1 MKSVTG
7 CVLGAGVTA
16 LMGAVC
22 LAAGTLERR
31 IAHAQ
36 EQVAAEHYDEAL
48 SAFDGAEP
56 YLEYASRLPWIGNG
70 PVNDIRA
77 RRAALQYW
85 RRQYGA
91 LAPEET
97 DPLVAVASDN
107 IDLQLVV
114 ADAVYRA
121 GQTRAKDRQSA
132 LQAIDA
138 GLEAYLTVLKNA
150 PRRLE
155 RAAYNYEYLVRLRQ
169 DIESNRGKLGIA
181 RVEVNSPFGRPGHG
195 PDATSTGE
203 FKILVPLESPERNR
217 AGEAG
222 KAAPLKRK
230 G

>member
-1 MKSVTG
+1 
-7 CVLGAGVTA
+7 
-16 LMGAVC
+16 MGAVC

-31 IAHAQ
+31 IAHGQ

-48 SAFDGAEP
+48 SAFDAAEP
-56 YLEYASRLPWIGNG
+56 YLEYVSWLPWIGNG

-77 RRAALQYW
+77 RRASLQYW
-85 RRQYGA
+85 RRQYRA

-97 DPLVAVASDN
+97 DPLLAVAPDN

-121 GQTRAKDRQSA
+121 GQARAKDRQSL
-132 LQAIDA
+132 LQAVDA
-138 GLEAYLTVLKNA
+138 GLEAYLTVLKKA

-169 DIESNRGKLGIA
+169 DVESSRGKLNIPP
-181 RVEVNSPFGRPGHG
+181 VEVKSPFGRAGHA
-195 PDATSTGE
+195 PDTTSTGE
-203 FKILVPLESPERNR
+203 FKILVPLESPERNT
-217 AGEAG
+217 APEAG

>member
-1 MKSVTG
+1 MNSATS
-7 CVLGAGVTA
+7 CVLGAGVMA
-16 LMGAVC
+16 LMGGVC

-36 EQVAAEHYDEAL
+36 EQVAAERYDEAL
-48 SAFDGAEP
+48 TAFNEVEP
-56 YLEYASRLPWIGNG
+56 YLQYASRLPWIGNG

-85 RRQYGA
+85 LRQYSE

-97 DPLVAVASDN
+97 NPVVAVASDN

-121 GQTRAKDRQSA
+121 GQARAKDRQSA
-132 LQAIDA
+132 MQTVDA
-138 GLEAYLTVLKNA
+138 GIEAYLIVLKNA
-150 PRRLE
+150 SRHE
-155 RAAYNYEYLVRLRQ
+155 RAAYNYEYLVRLKH
-169 DIESNRGKLGIA
+169 DIGNSRGKLDISG
-181 RVEVNSPFGRPGHG
+181 VEVHGPFGRSGHT
-195 PDATSTGE
+195 PDESTPGE
-203 FKILVPLESPERNR
+203 FKILVPLEAPERDKG
-217 AGEAG
+217 AEAG

>member
-7 CVLGAGVTA
+7 CVLGAGVMA
-16 LMGAVC
+16 LMGGVC

-36 EQVAAEHYDEAL
+36 EQVAAERYDEAL
-48 SAFDGAEP
+48 SAFGEAEP

-77 RRAALQYW
+77 RRAELQYW

-121 GQTRAKDRQSA
+121 GQARVKDRQSA
-132 LQAIDA
+132 LQAVDA
-138 GLEAYLTVLKNA
+138 GIEAYLTVLKNA

-169 DIESNRGKLGIA
+169 DIESRRGKPDISS
-181 RVEVNSPFGRPGHG
+181 VEVNRPFGRAGHAL
-195 PDATSTGE
+195 DATSTGE
-203 FKILVPLESPERNR
+203 FKILVPL
-217 AGEAG
+217 
-222 KAAPLKRK
+222 
-230 G
+230 

>member
-7 CVLGAGVTA
+7 CVLGAGVMA
-16 LMGAVC
+16 LVGAVC

-31 IAHAQ
+31 IAHGQ

-48 SAFDGAEP
+48 SAFDAAEP
-56 YLEYASRLPWIGNG
+56 YLEYVSWLPWIGNG

-77 RRAALQYW
+77 RRASLQYW
-85 RRQYGA
+85 RRQYRA

-97 DPLVAVASDN
+97 DPLLAVAPDN

-121 GQTRAKDRQSA
+121 GQARAKDRQSL
-132 LQAIDA
+132 LQAVDA
-138 GLEAYLTVLKNA
+138 GLEAYLTVLKKA

-169 DIESNRGKLGIA
+169 DTESSRGKLNIPP
-181 RVEVNSPFGRPGHG
+181 VEVKSPFGRAGHA
-195 PDATSTGE
+195 PDTTSTGE
-203 FKILVPLESPERNR
+203 FKILVPLESPERNT
-217 AGEAG
+217 APEAG